1 MGFVCDLPY
10 PPSLNGNWRQ
20 GRGRTFKS
28 KKYADWLT
36 KAGWCLKEQGPLPNY
51 DGFLAISIEATR
63 PDKRKRDLDNIIK
76 PILDLLS
83 TEGHAVMEDDS
94 LVHSLSVRWREE
106 GEGVSVHVWPLRG
119 KVAA

>member
-10 PPSLNGNWRQ
+10 PPSLNGNWRAGN
-20 GRGRTFKS
+20 GRHFKS
-28 KKYADWLT
+28 KNYKTWLRN
-36 KAGWCLKEQGPLPNY
+36 AGWQLKEQGPLPKF
-51 DGFLAISIEATR
+51 DGFLAVSIEATR

-119 KVAA
+119 RVSA